1 MKVSDAI
8 ITAIAKRYALSPTSM
23 GTRRAIKAWC
33 EGSPLSVEHLRY
45 LACGGGVMIPVY
57 NTKTGALQG
66 YKLSTDVNAA
76 ATKQRLAPA
85 AAIVEK
91 AETNYNQNAT
101 RGSGER
107 AKTSGH
113 LLGEARNAIERFV
126 GYDPDYHVVAFRPN
140 TTEGMNSL
148 VDFAVRDK
156 KVRYHFIGSRVSHH
170 STMLPA
176 RETGRFSYFNTN
188 PNGTYDLDSMETELK
203 AVQARGKT
211 PILCIESSSNV
222 TGIKNPVK
230 EVCQLA
236 KKYNA
241 LVFIDHAQGASS
253 MQLNLRELGDHV
265 FIALSG
271 HKLYARDG
279 SGAII
284 GPKWFFSGKKPSSPG
299 GGTITGATDLDVF
312 WAEPPHNIEAGSQ
325 AVMAQVSLG
334 KAVLLLMEAGLAA
347 IAKREE
353 RLTKLLM
360 FRLLNDVPGIEI
372 LGETDFNKVPRGPVI
387 SFRLRGL
394 DGNYIPPG
402 FIAKALEVFFAV
414 ETRPGQFCAHPLIYF
429 LSGASEEEALDHAER
444 HKVRGQAGC
453 AALPGDEKYHAER
466 FSFSF
471 TNNLWQLLAL
481 PGMLNETRNLWAN
494 GCSLRLDQAAGGFDL
509 INQPRGAAAARMS
522 IHDRTP
528 EFADLEFMA
537 SVSNPF
543 VLSDLTAVDQTH
555 IITV

>member
-1 MKVSDAI
+1 MNVSDAI

-45 LACGGGVMIPVY
+45 LACGGGVMMPVY
-57 NTKTGALQG
+57 HPKTGALLG
-66 YKLSTDVNAA
+66 YRLSTDINAA
-76 ATKQRLAPA
+76 ATKQVLAPVA
-85 AAIVEK
+85 RTAEK
-91 AETNYNQNAT
+91 AETHYKQNAA
-101 RGSGER
+101 RGAGGRSNISGR
-107 AKTSGH
+107 
-113 LLGEARNAIERFV
+113 LLGQARQEIGRFV

-203 AVQARGKT
+203 AAQVQGKT

-230 EVCQLA
+230 EICQLA

-265 FIALSG
+265 FIAISG

-299 GGTITGATDLDVF
+299 GGTITGATDSRVF

-325 AVMAQVSLG
+325 AVVAQVSLG
-334 KAVLLLMEAGLAA
+334 KAVLLLMEAGLAG

-360 FRLLNDVPGIEI
+360 LKLLNDVPGIEI
-372 LGETDFNKVPRGPVI
+372 LGENDFNKAPRGPVI
-387 SFRLRGL
+387 SFRLKGL

-429 LSGASEEEALDHAER
+429 LSGASKAEAQAHAER

-481 PGMLNETRNLWAN
+481 PGMLKAIRVWWAN
-494 GCSLRLDQAAGGFDL
+494 GCALKLDQAAGGFYLKD
-509 INQPRGAAAARMS
+509 QPRDLVDIIMS
-522 IHDRTP
+522 LDNREPNFDYLLNT
-528 EFADLEFMA
+528 
-537 SVSNPF
+537 
-543 VLSDLTAVDQTH
+543 DLTAVEQTH